1 MDQTKGTLG
10 PAASGQRRERQ
21 TGNEAGHLPDGSAT
35 SVEGARRCR
44 AVVVTCVDYRFVEP
58 LHRFL
63 EGEGLA
69 GAADVIAWPGGAVA
83 MSTNDAAVL
92 EGALAQACALHDP
105 REVILIAHHDCGR
118 IGGSGRFPGREAE
131 IATLET
137 ALAIAS
143 ENVAERFPA
152 LRIRLVRF
160 DERGPVPVG
169 ISRAWRAARDLAG
182 SKPKG

>member
-1 MDQTKGTLG
+1 MDQTK
-10 PAASGQRRERQ
+10 
-21 TGNEAGHLPDGSAT
+21 T
-35 SVEGARRCR
+35 SVEGAPRCR
-44 AVVVTCVDYRFVEP
+44 AVVVTCIDHRFVDP

-63 EGEGLA
+63 EREGLA

-83 MSTNDAAVL
+83 MSTSDAAVL
-92 EGALAQACALHDP
+92 EGALAQACSLHDP

-143 ENVAERFPA
+143 EIVAERFPA

-160 DERGPVPVG
+160 DERGPVSVG
-169 ISRAWRAARDLAG
+169 IPLAG
-182 SKPKG
+182 SRPKG